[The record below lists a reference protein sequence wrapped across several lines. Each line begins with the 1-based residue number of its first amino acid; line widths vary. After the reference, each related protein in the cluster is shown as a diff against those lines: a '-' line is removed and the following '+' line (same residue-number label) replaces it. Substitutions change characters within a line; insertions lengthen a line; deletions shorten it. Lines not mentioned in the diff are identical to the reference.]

1 MALIWIDPNYCG
13 SLCSNPNKIQTND
26 MVGGVIYFLVFMS
39 RITRFCMLICTKGK
53 DKLGQKDK
61 KTEGQKDRRTKRQKD
76 KKTTRKT
83 QEASTKIPMN

>member
-1 MALIWIDPNYCG
+1 
-13 SLCSNPNKIQTND
+13 
-26 MVGGVIYFLVFMS
+26 MS

-76 KKTTRKT
+76 KKTKR
-83 QEASTKIPMN
+83 QHARLRRLPQNFQ

>member
-1 MALIWIDPNYCG
+1 
-13 SLCSNPNKIQTND
+13 
-26 MVGGVIYFLVFMS
+26 MS

-61 KTEGQKDRRTKRQKD
+61 KTERQKY

-83 QEASTKIPMN
+83 QEASTKFPMN